1 MVFAILL
8 FCMLGSHIPMYVLS
22 MILKYTLYNMS
33 QVIKS
38 SVILKYDQTLKL
50 SLAEKPDLNM

>member
-8 FCMLGSHIPMYVLS
+8 FCMLGSQIPMYVLS

-33 QVIKS
+33 QVLKS